1 MIASNLILLQCLYG
15 AALTDLY
22 DRRIPNPML
31 GIFLLLGI
39 FFNYR
44 SIGYWE
50 GTSPWTISSPL
61 LFLICFLFTS
71 LVLSFITVMTN
82 AGAGDAKLMALIISW
97 CGFYRGITLLFPG
110 LILAL
115 AFILISKAETGAM
128 KYGFIPPLSPKSVK
142 SQILSMI
149 QRKHSD
155 PCKNQNFCIM
165 IPLRS
170 SLPLALPVFLGA
182 IPGLI
187 HQNFPV
193 FIYP

>member
-22 DRRIPNPML
+22 DRRIPNSMI

-44 SIGYWE
+44 SIGYWN
-50 GTSPWTISSPL
+50 GTSPRTVSSPV

-71 LVLSFITVMTN
+71 LVLSFITVMSN

-97 CGFYRGITLLFPG
+97 CGFYKGIIILFPG

-115 AFILISKAETGAM
+115 AFILISKAETEAM
-128 KYGFIPPLSPKSVK
+128 KYGSIPPFSPNFIKPK
-142 SQILSMI
+142 ILMI
-149 QRKHSD
+149 HHRDSGIS
-155 PCKNQNFCIM
+155 KNQNFRI

-170 SLPLALPVFLGA
+170 SLPMALPVFLGA

-187 HQNFPV
+187 HYNFSV
-193 FIYP
+193 